1 MNASR
6 QRVRLVSLTFL
17 GLTLTAC
24 GHYKSDFGCK
34 GYPEGSFCR
43 PTTEIYNNRHQQLT
57 KMKNGDDTNGD
68 HAPSAGSSASDR
80 VAAVAGQTE
89 MQLGQPNIK
98 PPQVMGVWIAPWRDG
113 RNFLHEASLVYAIVE
128 PADWTYGRKPKGM
141 DKMGSGGSSVFA
153 PFMSRKMVEA
163 QAASNKNLGPNG
175 GQPMMAPLPTAQ
187 PVQATPPIPS
197 PAQDPTAILR
207 QLQSQLPQQMPA
219 ATPIPSP
226 YGGPPPGMDPE
237 LLQEQMQERMQNQ
250 RDKLYQ

>member
-1 MNASR
+1 MMNVSR
-6 QRVRLVSLTFL
+6 QHAGLVGVTLIGLSLT
-17 GLTLTAC
+17 GC
-24 GHYKSDFGCK
+24 GHYNSDFGCK

-43 PTTEIYNNRHQQLT
+43 PTTEIYANRHQQLT
-57 KMKNGDDTNGD
+57 KMKDDNGNGD
-68 HAPSAGSSASDR
+68 HAPSVGSSASDR

-141 DKMGSGGSSVFA
+141 DKAGSGGSVFA

-163 QAASNKNLGPNG
+163 QASSGKNGGPNG
-175 GQPMMAPLPTAQ
+175 GQPMMTPVPSAQ
-187 PVQATPPIPS
+187 PVQASPPIPS
-197 PAQDPTAILR
+197 PSQDQTAILR
-207 QLQSQLPQQMPA
+207 QLQSQLPQQLPTNA
-219 ATPIPSP
+219 APIPSP

-237 LLQEQMQERMQNQ
+237 TYQEQLQERMQAQ
-250 RDKLYQ
+250 RDKLFP